1 MISGIEWPAEEE
13 AVSEHAMAAV
23 EQLLT
28 MDPNTRPTAKEV
40 REMKFFETI
49 DFNSLETEEPPFI
62 PNLDDPHDTGY
73 FEGMLIISRLMIF
86 GIIYNNFSTFISAR
100 NTMQHLK
107 LSNYDSENY

>member
-1 MISGIEWPAEEE
+1 MIAGIEWPAEEE

-73 FEGMLIISRLMIF
+73 FEGMLIILRL
-86 GIIYNNFSTFISAR
+86 
-100 NTMQHLK
+100 
-107 LSNYDSENY
+107 